1 MNDRPTLRR
10 SLNLPMITLYGLG
23 TTIGAG
29 IYALT
34 GKVAGTAGML
44 APWAFL
50 LASVMA
56 AFTALS
62 FAEMSSRFPRSAGEA
77 VYVREGLGLPLLSTL
92 VGLLV
97 VLAAT
102 VASAT
107 LGTAFVGYLGAF
119 TALPEWITILLFV
132 LVLGVVAALGINES
146 VLTAA
151 FITLVEIVGLLLVIW
166 VAREGFATLP
176 GRVPELFVGDG
187 MQAWHGLLAASL
199 LAFYAFLGFEDMVN
213 VAEEVKRVERM
224 LPLAIVITLVVTT
237 LLYMLVSLAA
247 ILTVPLEQLGE
258 SEAPL
263 ALVYE
268 LNTGQDSTLVGVVAL
283 FAIIN
288 GALVQVI
295 LASRVLYGL
304 ANLGSIPGGLAYIH
318 PRTRTPLVATA
329 LVTLLVVVLAL
340 WLPLVELATATSV
353 ITLVV
358 FSLVNLSLLR
368 LKGQPAPAGVW
379 TVPRWVP
386 LIGFVVS
393 GSFALY
399 GLVELL
405 L

>member
-107 LGTAFVGYLGAF
+107 LATAFVGYLGAF
-119 TALPEWITILLFV
+119 TALPEWFTILLFV
-132 LVLGVVAALGINES
+132 MVLGVVAALGINES

-151 FITLVEIVGLLLVIW
+151 FITLVEIGGLLLVIW

-176 GRVPELFVGDG
+176 GRVPELFTVDG
-187 MQAWHGLLAASL
+187 FQAWHGLLAASL

-224 LPLAIVITLVVTT
+224 LPLAIIITLVVTT
-237 LLYMLVSLAA
+237 LLYMLVSMAA

-393 GSFALY
+393 ASFALY
-399 GLVELL
+399 GLVELML
-405 L
+405 

>member
-107 LGTAFVGYLGAF
+107 LATAFVGYLGAF
-119 TALPEWITILLFV
+119 TALPEWLTILLFV

-151 FITLVEIVGLLLVIW
+151 FITLVEIGGLLLVIW

-176 GRVPELFVGDG
+176 GRVPELFTVDG
-187 MQAWHGLLAASL
+187 FQAWHGLLAASL

-224 LPLAIVITLVVTT
+224 LPLAIIITLVVTT

-304 ANLGSIPGGLAYIH
+304 TNLGSIPGGLAYIH

-393 GSFALY
+393 ASFALY
-399 GLVELL
+399 GLVELML
-405 L
+405 